1 MGTSDLSQLK
11 MPFPWKLHHMLE
23 EAEKKEGGF
32 TNVVSWLPDGKAFKI
47 YDETTFVS
55 TVMKTYFNQTK
66 IKSFTRQLYIYGFL
80 KIPSGPNEGAFYHPE
95 FIRNNKESCF
105 SLRRNQAGDRRRTK
119 VNRRGSASSV
129 TSTSSFESYDSGVQ
143 QLPPN
148 FIGSTK
154 AKRRSSLSDYVC
166 GKPTHTPM
174 PRRGSI
180 GAGSGAMAP
189 QQQYPRVQR
198 RSSLGAMPVNVTQYQ
213 QHPTQEIHNPHGAN
227 PAQMGQGDFMR
238 ARRRN
243 SLSEF
248 FEQALTMLP
257 EDQKYAALPCL
268 DAIDVEPTPIGAN
281 PTFVTPE
288 AMQQTTNPGMVP
300 PELAAPDSFIGMMNQ
315 TAMSGSQL
323 QNTTMQG
330 DILLNNSMQNTNLQN
345 NLIQN
350 NTFQINSMQMNN
362 MQQNSMQG
370 NSMQNNSLQND
381 PLQNSFVPNMN
392 QSQPPIQDIID
403 PFDGDFMN
411 AKSLAN
417 DSNGVDR
424 MPPNE
429 ISFYSS

>member
-119 VNRRGSASSV
+119 VNRRGSTSSAASASGSSV
-129 TSTSSFESYDSGVQ
+129 ESYDSGA
-143 QLPPN
+143 PHTN
-148 FIGSTK
+148 FIVSTK
-154 AKRRSSLSDYVC
+154 AKRRSSLSDYVA
-166 GKPTHTPM
+166 GKAIHAPIQ
-174 PRRGSI
+174 RRGSV
-180 GAGSGAMAP
+180 GAGSGVMTP

-198 RSSLGAMPVNVTQYQ
+198 RSSLGAMPVNVSQYQ
-213 QHPTQEIHNPHGAN
+213 QHSSHGMT
-227 PAQMGQGDFMR
+227 PAQMGQNDFMR

-257 EDQKYAALPCL
+257 DDEKYAALPCL
-268 DAIDVEPTPIGAN
+268 DDIDVEPTPIGDN

-288 AMQQTTNPGMVP
+288 AMQQTTNPNMLP
-300 PELAAPDSFIGMMNQ
+300 PELAVPNSFIGMVDK
-315 TAMSGSQL
+315 TSMSSSHV
-323 QNTTMQG
+323 QNTTMKG
-330 DILLNNSMQNTNLQN
+330 DILLNYPMQNANLQN
-345 NLIQN
+345 NLMQN
-350 NTFQINSMQMNN
+350 NSPQMNSMQMSA
-362 MQQNSMQG
+362 MQQNSMQ
-370 NSMQNNSLQND
+370 NISLQND
-381 PLQNSFVPNMN
+381 QLQNSFLPNLT
-392 QSQPPIQDIID
+392 QTQLPAQGLLP
-403 PFDGDFMN
+403 PFDADFT
-411 AKSLAN
+411 KSLASDPN
-417 DSNGVDR
+417 AVEGHL
-424 MPPNE
+424 PPNE
-429 ISFYSS
+429 ITFYSS